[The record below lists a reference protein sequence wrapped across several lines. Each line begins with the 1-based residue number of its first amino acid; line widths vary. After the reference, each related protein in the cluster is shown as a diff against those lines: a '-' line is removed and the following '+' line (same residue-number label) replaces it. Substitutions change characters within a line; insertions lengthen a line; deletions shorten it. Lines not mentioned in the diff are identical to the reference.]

1 MLGGVDL
8 LLFLCGDKMNGNKLL
23 FVNVNIDYLKALHDV
38 DSEVQYS
45 DEGYIRKPFLGILL
59 LNNYKQYVV
68 PLSSVKEKHL
78 HWKKR
83 YSDGRYLV
91 TEIISRSSIT
101 QNAIYKEIGSAVSV
115 ERIYAAL
122 DVKKM
127 IPVREDLYTTV
138 SFAVLQ
144 DDSKSVVDYK
154 ILQEKE
160 YRACVKIFDDIKR
173 HAQDIYN
180 KQMSTGKIQKFCCD
194 YGLLERTMKK
204 KKKKKAP
211 AAQDLTPQNT
221 STP

>member
-194 YGLLERTMKK
+194 YGLLERTMNNYREQ
-204 KKKKKAP
+204 KAP